1 MVGSL
6 EAIYLAKRGFEVEV
20 FERRPDMRTVELAAG
35 RSINLAL
42 SERGWNALKKVNV
55 DKEVEKM
62 AIPMHKRVMHAVDG
76 TLTDQSYGQE
86 GEAIYSVSR
95 GGLNQLLLKLAS
107 QYENVSFNFEHKCVD
122 VDLTTA
128 SATFEDKNGQ
138 QHRPQADM
146 IIGADGAYSVIRST
160 MMKQDRFQ
168 YSQHY
173 IDHGYKELTI
183 PANEDGTHQLEPNA
197 LHIWPRGN
205 YMLIALPNMD
215 GSFTCT
221 LFFPYEENFPL
232 KV

>member
-1 MVGSL
+1 
-6 EAIYLAKRGFEVEV
+6 
-20 FERRPDMRTVELAAG
+20 
-35 RSINLAL
+35 
-42 SERGWNALKKVNV
+42 
-55 DKEVEKM
+55 
-62 AIPMHKRVMHAVDG
+62 MHAMDG

-138 QHRPQADM
+138 QHRPKADM

-183 PANEDGTHQLEPNA
+183 PANGDGTHQLEPNA

-221 LFFPYEENFPL
+221 LFFSYEGEFSFESLTTEHEVYAFFKTVFPDTL
-232 KV
+232 ELIPNLAEDYFNNPTSSLAIMRCDPWTVDDKVLLLVMPHMPPFLSMDRA